1 MGGWVCCSPTLKT
14 WGLFLGEYVRR
25 NGWAG
30 QGRGGGVDWKQC
42 WMKSQTTVAGANQCR
57 YPTEFDLEKS
67 TFYLEKKSHFKKK
80 CLDFSFSLFLSS
92 PSSEVGSSFILV
104 FFLFFFLQISTSPFF
119 SIFLSPLVSLQEA
132 DCADFHSELLI
143 RSPISMGAMS
153 TMGRREV
160 FCDLYSITVLPHC
173 PVCFCAEG
181 RKITTAVK
189 LPMFSETAD
198 NETDLVTRE

>member
-104 FFLFFFLQISTSPFF
+104 FFLFFSSNFHFSFLFYISIPSRFF
-119 SIFLSPLVSLQEA
+119 TRSRLRRLPLRTPDPLHQYPWGQCPRWA
-132 DCADFHSELLI
+132 DERSSAICI
-143 RSPISMGAMS
+143 RSLSCPTVPCVSVQREGKS
-153 TMGRREV
+153 QQLLNYLCSLKLQTMRP
-160 FCDLYSITVLPHC
+160 TW
-173 PVCFCAEG
+173 
-181 RKITTAVK
+181 
-189 LPMFSETAD
+189 
-198 NETDLVTRE
+198 